1 MTYGFAELIRSFG
14 IPALLEARAHVERDE
29 VTVRPTA
36 PGAKRLFGVVRPSSG
51 GPLNVSARADVRP
64 DGRVELSGDCSCRA
78 GRHCEHVAAVLLS
91 VLGDE
96 VLELDTWKTSEPNAR
111 ASRETREVDSRLD
124 RVASAVRSETATPR
138 RRKLPQYR
146 VLYLLNREP
155 HRRRLTV
162 HPRTVRVLKDG
173 RFGAAKRCAF
183 TGGARR
189 PKYVGGDDGD
199 LLLAILAHAVSY
211 RETHSFYAPLTIDAK
226 SGARI
231 LERLLA
237 TGRCHWR
244 DIDAQPLR
252 IGEPRAVRIERKLGT
267 DGLQRPELV
276 GEDCPEAVWLAVEPP
291 WYVDP
296 REGVAGPLELGV
308 EKQTATALLGVPGLS
323 PESAERVRDART
335 DGTPADHAPVPHLRL
350 HLQGT
355 LPLAK
360 LMFDYDDLTVDLD
373 DDRPTVRRDFDMEVV
388 AVERLEDM
396 GFVELIDVAPPGTTE
411 EELAGEFL
419 PVLDDEDS
427 DGFLIDFVRQRV
439 PELRDAGWVVE
450 IDDDFPYRVIEGEQH
465 WYADVADGV
474 DETHPWFDLE
484 LGVEIAGE
492 RHSLLPILVEMLR
505 DPAFALDEFRSQVAG
520 EFALH
525 TADGRT
531 LILPAKRVQ
540 AILGTLIDLFGE
552 RPLTPAGALSLSPL
566 HAPLLAELDEALGD
580 AAPVWTGG
588 ERTRELGRKL
598 RDFRRIEPVAVP
610 ANFQGT
616 LRPYQRDGLNWL
628 QFLREHDLAGI
639 LADDMGL
646 GKTVQVLAH
655 LLCEKHAGR
664 ADRPSLVVAPTSVIG
679 NWRSE
684 AERFAPDLRVL
695 VLHGQS
701 RKAHFERLAEYDVV
715 VTTYSLLS
723 RDAKVLA
730 SQAYH
735 ALILDEAQF
744 VKNAKTKTSL
754 AARWVEARHRLCL
767 TGTPMENHLGEL
779 WSLFHILMPGLLGDQ
794 KQFRK
799 LFRTPIEK
807 HGDESRREQLAARV
821 RPFLLRRT
829 KDEVEID
836 LPPKTE
842 MTRSI
847 ELGSSQR
854 DLYESIRLAMNDKV
868 RQAIARTG
876 LERSTIVIL
885 DALLKLRQVC
895 CDPRLLKIEEAKN
908 VAETAKLEAL
918 MEMLEEML
926 EEGRRILL
934 FSQFTSMIA
943 LIEQE
948 LRRRELKWVKLVG
961 DTRDRDSPVR
971 QFQAGEVQLFLI
983 SLKAGG
989 TGLNLTAADTV
1000 IHYDP
1005 WWNPAVED
1013 QATDRAHRIGQ
1024 DKPVFVYRL
1033 IVSGSVEEKM
1043 LALQARKRELAE
1055 GIYKA
1060 GGAKGGTLL
1069 SPTDLEVLF
1078 QPLDAGGSP

>member
-1 MTYGFAELIRSFG
+1 LTYGFAELIRSFG

-29 VTVRPTA
+29 VTVRSTA
-36 PGAKRLFGVVRPSSG
+36 PGAKRLFGVVRPMSG
-51 GPLNVSARADVRP
+51 GPLNVSARADVGP
-64 DGRVELSGDCSCRA
+64 DGNVELSGNCSCRA

-96 VLELDTWKTSEPNAR
+96 ALELVALKANEPNAR
-111 ASRETREVDSRLD
+111 ADRETQEVDSWRD
-124 RVASAVRSETATPR
+124 RVASAVHAKSGKPR
-138 RRKLPQYR
+138 RRKPPKSR
-146 VLYLLNREP
+146 LLFLLDHEP
-155 HRRRLTV
+155 DSGRLTV
-162 HPRTVRVLKDG
+162 HPRIFLVLKG
-173 RFGAAKRCAF
+173 RRFGASKRCAVS
-183 TGGARR
+183 GGE
-189 PKYVGGDDGD
+189 DGE
-199 LLLAILAHAVSY
+199 LLLAILANAVSY
-211 RETHSFYAPLTIDAK
+211 RETHSFYAPLTIKAG
-226 SGARI
+226 SGARL

-237 TGRCHWR
+237 TRRCYWR
-244 DIDAQPLR
+244 DPDATPLR
-252 IGEPRAVRIERKLGT
+252 IGKVQAADSDWQRGA
-267 DGLQRPELV
+267 DGLKQ
-276 GEDCPEAVWLAVEPP
+276 PEAVRLAIEPP

-296 REGVAGPLELGV
+296 AESVAGLLELGEEEQPATPIV
-308 EKQTATALLGVPGLS
+308 EETAVVSTGDRASV
-323 PESAERVRDART
+323 
-335 DGTPADHAPVPHLRL
+335 PVPHLRL
-350 HLQGT
+350 HLLGT
-355 LPLAK
+355 LPLVK
-360 LMFDYDDLTVDLD
+360 LKFDYGDLTVDLD
-373 DDRPTVRRDFDMEVV
+373 DDRVAVPEGEGVALIRVRRDFDREIV
-388 AVERLEDM
+388 AVERLEEI
-396 GFVELIDVAPPGTTE
+396 GFVELIEVAPPGTKDE
-411 EELAGEFL
+411 EAAGEFL
-419 PVLDDEDS
+419 PLMDDEES
-427 DGFLIDFVRQRV
+427 EEFLIDFVRRGVQ
-439 PELRDAGWVVE
+439 ELRNAGWVVE
-450 IDDDFPYRVIEGEQH
+450 IDDNFPYRLIEGEQQ
-465 WYADVADGV
+465 WYADVADGD
-474 DETHPWFDLE
+474 DETNPWFDLE
-484 LGVEIAGE
+484 LGVEIGGE
-492 RHSLLPILVEMLR
+492 RHSLLPILVKMLR
-505 DPAFALDEFRSQVAG
+505 DPSFVLDDFRSQVAG
-520 EFALH
+520 EFPLQ
-525 TADGRT
+525 TIDGRT
-531 LILPAKRVQ
+531 LIMPAERVQ

-552 RPLTPAGALSLSPL
+552 RPLTADGALSLSPL

-588 ERTRELGRKL
+588 ARTRELGRKL
-598 RDFRRIEPVAVP
+598 RDFRRIEQVAVP
-610 ANFQGT
+610 ENFQGT
-616 LRPYQRDGLNWL
+616 LRPYQLDGLNWL
-628 QFLREHDLAGI
+628 QFLREHGLAGI

-655 LLCEKHAGR
+655 LLCEKQAGR

-701 RKAHFERLAEYDVV
+701 RKAHFTQLGEYDLV
-715 VTTYSLLS
+715 VTTYALLT
-723 RDAKVLA
+723 RDAKELA

-744 VKNAKTKTSL
+744 VKNAKTK
-754 AARWVEARHRLCL
+754 AALVARRIEARHRLGL

-799 LFRTPIEK
+799 IFRTPIEK

-836 LPPKTE
+836 LPPKSV

-868 RQAIARTG
+868 RQAVANTG
-876 LERSTIVIL
+876 LARSTIVIL

-895 CDPRLLKIEEAKN
+895 CDPRLLKIEEAKT

-926 EEGRRILL
+926 EEGRRILI

-948 LRRRELKWVKLVG
+948 LRQRELPWVKIIG
-961 DTRDRDSPVR
+961 STRDREAPVR
-971 QFQAGEVQLFLI
+971 QFQAGEVPLFLI

-1043 LALQARKRELAE
+1043 LALQERKRDLAE

-1060 GGAKGGTLL
+1060 GGAKGGTPL
-1069 SPTDLEVLF
+1069 SATDLEVLF
-1078 QPLDAGGSP
+1078 QPLGSSGSN